1 MRFEGVIR
9 VLVVDDSATV
19 RSIVSKGI
27 ERDPAVE
34 VCGLASNGR
43 VALEKIPVCA
53 PDLVILDIEMP
64 EMDGLA
70 TLTILRQQY
79 PALPVLI
86 YSTLTER
93 GATATIQALLRGA
106 NDYVTKPS
114 SLGQSGGV
122 DAHLRDDLLPRV
134 RALVAPR
141 QARRPVTSMSLMPAP
156 VDAARARVLAV
167 GASTGGPTALAKL
180 VAGLPA
186 DLPVPVLVVQHM
198 PALFTRALAEQLD
211 AIGRIRVAEAVSGTV
226 PAPGEVWIAPG
237 DFHLQVETWGEN
249 AVLRTH
255 QGALENSCRPSIDV
269 LFRSVARVYGARSLA
284 VVLTGMGSDG
294 VEGAAE
300 IRRAGGR
307 VLAQDE
313 SSSVVWGIPR
323 FVLERGLADAAV
335 PLECMADEILARI
348 QRSAISRPVSR
359 R

>member
-1 MRFEGVIR
+1 MSAETPVR

-19 RSIVSKGI
+19 RSIVSRGI
-27 ERDPAVE
+27 ERDPGLE
-34 VCGLASNGR
+34 VCGVAANGR
-43 VALEKIPVCA
+43 IALEKITVCT

-70 TLTILRQQY
+70 TLTVLRSRH

-93 GATATIQALLRGA
+93 GAAATIGALLRGA

-114 SLGQSGGV
+114 SLGRSGGI
-122 DAHLRDDLLPRV
+122 DAHLRDELLPRV

-141 QARRPVTSMSLMPAP
+141 VTRRIAAP
-156 VDAARARVLAV
+156 TPRPLAGAPRARVLAM
-167 GASTGGPTALAKL
+167 GASTGGPTALARL
-180 VAGLPA
+180 VAELPA
-186 DLPVPVLVVQHM
+186 DLPVPVVVVQHM

-211 AIGRIRVAEAVSGTV
+211 AVGRIRVAEARPGTV
-226 PAPGEVWIAPG
+226 LSPGRVWIAPG
-237 DFHLQVETWGEN
+237 DHHLQVEAWGDEK
-249 AVLRTH
+249 VLRID
-255 QGALENSCRPSIDV
+255 QREPVNSCRPSIDV
-269 LFRSVARVYGARSLA
+269 LFRSVAEVYGDRALA

-294 VEGAAE
+294 VEGAQA

-323 FVLERGLADAAV
+323 FVIERGLADAAV
-335 PLECMADEILARI
+335 PLEHMAGEILARLDAGVFHNDPSW
-348 QRSAISRPVSR
+348 R
-359 R
+359 